1 MSSARYV
8 GQISNL
14 PYVRA
19 VWDKLEICPT
29 TARGVGQI
37 GNLSYDGAWCGTNWK
52 FVLRRRVVW
61 DKLEICP
68 TTARGV
74 GQIENLSYGGAVT
87 VIVK

>member
-37 GNLSYDGAWCGTNWK
+37 
-52 FVLRRRVVW
+52 
-61 DKLEICP
+61 
-68 TTARGV
+68 
-74 GQIENLSYGGAVT
+74 ENLSYGGAVT